1 MKGNKEMN
9 YHDFEKYNGKM
20 FGEFISINNEGYGI
34 SNGTIDGIDVTV
46 HYEEDLPEADV
57 RLSDGTLI
65 GHGMYD
71 EVREDYVFNASN
83 QEWT

>member
-1 MKGNKEMN
+1 MN
-9 YHDFEKYNGKM
+9 YHDFEKYNGKK
-20 FGEFISINNEGYGI
+20 FDEFIVDGKIGDVNVVVDYDEG
-34 SNGTIDGIDVTV
+34 
-46 HYEEDLPEADV
+46 LPEADI

-71 EVREDYVFNASN
+71 DVREDYVFNASN